1 MTELSV
7 CLAFAQSKLFL
18 TGCSYSR
25 SLSHCRAHM
34 SVQKLFYFDFL
45 DYAVP
50 LLQIFRYFSHF
61 RIMFKILNLVQKALY
76 DLTPSLLQPPYATLQ
91 LLLSPN
97 SCYIQK
103 LGVLPFFIFMR
114 SIQEGMVVRFLHTYT
129 LSRPTS
135 VFDAVLT
142 EMFKHIFPL
151 LIFIIHSGHEIM
163 NFMTLE
169 SKALFFISCTERK
182 IKNKAKQELLRKQ

>member
-1 MTELSV
+1 
-7 CLAFAQSKLFL
+7 
-18 TGCSYSR
+18 
-25 SLSHCRAHM
+25 
-34 SVQKLFYFDFL
+34 
-45 DYAVP
+45 
-50 LLQIFRYFSHF
+50 
-61 RIMFKILNLVQKALY
+61 MFKILNLVQKALY
-76 DLTPSLLQPPYATLQ
+76 DLAPSLLQSLYATLQ

-103 LGVLPFFIFMR
+103 LGFMLFFIFMR

-129 LSRPTS
+129 LSRLTS
-135 VFDAVLT
+135 IIDVALT

-151 LIFIIHSGHEIM
+151 LIFIIHSGHEII

-182 IKNKAKQELLRKQ
+182 IKIKQNRNF